1 MKTTIISLVILA
13 VLGAGAYF
21 FFNQVD
27 SEPTPSPSPTAS
39 VSGSPAASSSPV
51 ASSSPAGP
59 QTYTMAEVAQHS
71 KDGDCWTVIE
81 GKVYNLTNWVH
92 QHPGGVQAILQLCG
106 KDGTQPFTQQH
117 DHAQQQQMILATF
130 LIGTLAQ

>member
-1 MKTTIISLVILA
+1 
-13 VLGAGAYF
+13 
-21 FFNQVD
+21 
-27 SEPTPSPSPTAS
+27 
-39 VSGSPAASSSPV
+39 
-51 ASSSPAGP
+51 
-59 QTYTMAEVAQHS
+59 MAQVAQHD

-117 DHAQQQQMILATF
+117 DHAQQQQTILATF
-130 LIGTLAQ
+130 LIGALAQ